1 MKILK
6 MVFFSVLAISLV
18 ISFALAAGDVAKG
31 KALFNDP
38 KFAGGTKAC
47 NECHPGGRGLEKSGM
62 KKEFNIGGKKQM
74 GLEEA
79 VNYCIVNANKGKA
92 IDAKSEDMV
101 NIVAY
106 IKSLKPAEMPK
117 KMGY

>member
-6 MVFFSVLAISLV
+6 ASLLSVIAISLV
-18 ISFALAAGDVAKG
+18 ISFTFAAGDTAKG

-38 KFAGGTKAC
+38 KLSGGVKAC

-62 KKEFNIGGKKQM
+62 KKEFNIMGEKQM

-79 VNYCIVNANKGKA
+79 VNYCIVHATKGKA
-92 IDAKSEDMV
+92 IDTKSADMA
-101 NIVAY
+101 NIVVY

-117 KMGY
+117 N

>member
-1 MKILK
+1 MRILRLSLLSIIA
-6 MVFFSVLAISLV
+6 VGLIFSF
-18 ISFALAAGDVAKG
+18 SFAAGNVEKG
-31 KALFNDP
+31 KSRFNDP

-47 NECHPGGRGLEKSGM
+47 NECHPGGRGLEKAGM
-62 KKEFNIGGKKQM
+62 KKEFSIGGKKQM

-92 IDAKSEDMV
+92 IDPKSEDMA
-101 NIVAY
+101 NIIGY
-106 IKSLKPAEMPK
+106 IKSLKVEVPK